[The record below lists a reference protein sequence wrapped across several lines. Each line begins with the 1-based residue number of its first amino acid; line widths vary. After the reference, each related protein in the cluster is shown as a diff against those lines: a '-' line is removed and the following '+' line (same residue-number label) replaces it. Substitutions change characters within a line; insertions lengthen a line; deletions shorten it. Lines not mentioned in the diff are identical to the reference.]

1 MESISSLLA
10 DYGADIPLA
19 FWTNIRLAF
28 LATLG
33 SFVLGVVL
41 ALFRISP
48 VPSLRALG
56 TGYVN
61 VVRNT
66 PLTIIMLLGVLA
78 VWGQLKISFSSDF
91 TLNFFIYAVI
101 ALSLY
106 HAAFM
111 CEAIRSGV
119 NTVPLG
125 QAEAARSI
133 GLGFL
138 PAARHVI
145 LPQAL
150 RGAITPLGN
159 TVIALTK
166 NTTVAAAASV
176 AEASGLMKRMIEF
189 SPDVMVAIFLTFA
202 IGFTIAYFLAFE
214 VRSKAIQSVLF
225 LICTIPFWTSN
236 VIRMIAWVPLLGRNG
251 LVEIDTERGGLGL
264 QRVEHVRQA
273 ARQRGAVVDGQ
284 LASDG
289 LRRQAVAQGGQE
301 EHRPDHQFLFIAPER
316 RPR

>member
-33 SFVLGVVL
+33 SFALGVVL

-78 VWGQLKISFSSDF
+78 VWGQLKVSFSSDF

-189 SPDVMVAIFLTFA
+189 SPDLMVAIFLTFA
-202 IGFTIAYFLAFE
+202 IGFC
-214 VRSKAIQSVLF
+214 
-225 LICTIPFWTSN
+225 LIVIP
-236 VIRMIAWVPLLGRNG
+236 IGLL
-251 LVEIDTERGGLGL
+251 TTW
-264 QRVEHVRQA
+264 
-273 ARQRGAVVDGQ
+273 
-284 LASDG
+284 ASEKW
-289 LRRQAVAQGGQE
+289 AVA
-301 EHRPDHQFLFIAPER
+301 R
-316 RPR
+316 

>member
-48 VPSLRALG
+48 VPSLRAIG
-56 TGYVN
+56 TAYVN

-66 PLTIIMLLGVLA
+66 PLTIVMLLGVLA
-78 VWGQLKISFSSDF
+78 VWGQLKITFSSDF
-91 TLNFFIYAVI
+91 TLNFLIYAVI

-125 QAEAARSI
+125 QAEAARAI

-202 IGFTIAYFLAFE
+202 IGFC
-214 VRSKAIQSVLF
+214 
-225 LICTIPFWTSN
+225 LIVIP
-236 VIRMIAWVPLLGRNG
+236 IGLL
-251 LVEIDTERGGLGL
+251 TTW
-264 QRVEHVRQA
+264 
-273 ARQRGAVVDGQ
+273 
-284 LASDG
+284 ASDKW
-289 LRRQAVAQGGQE
+289 AVA
-301 EHRPDHQFLFIAPER
+301 R
-316 RPR
+316 

>member
-78 VWGQLKISFSSDF
+78 VWGQLKGSFSSDF

-202 IGFTIAYFLAFE
+202 IGFC
-214 VRSKAIQSVLF
+214 
-225 LICTIPFWTSN
+225 LIVIP
-236 VIRMIAWVPLLGRNG
+236 IGLL
-251 LVEIDTERGGLGL
+251 TTW
-264 QRVEHVRQA
+264 
-273 ARQRGAVVDGQ
+273 
-284 LASDG
+284 ASEKW
-289 LRRQAVAQGGQE
+289 AVA
-301 EHRPDHQFLFIAPER
+301 R
-316 RPR
+316 

>member
-1 MESISSLLA
+1 MEPLSTLMEQ
-10 DYGADIPLA
+10 YGSAVPLA
-19 FWTNIRLAF
+19 FWMNIRLAV
-28 LATLG
+28 LATLA

-41 ALFRISP
+41 ALCRISP
-48 VPSLRALG
+48 APSLRALG
-56 TGYVN
+56 AGYVHI
-61 VVRNT
+61 VRNT

-78 VWGQLKISFSSDF
+78 VWGQLKVTFASDF

-125 QAEAARSI
+125 QAEAARAI

-150 RGAITPLGN
+150 RGAITPIGN

-176 AEASGLMKRMIEF
+176 AEASGLMKTMIEF
-189 SPDVMVAIFLTFA
+189 RPDMMVAIFLTFA
-202 IGFTIAYFLAFE
+202 IGFC
-214 VRSKAIQSVLF
+214 
-225 LICTIPFWTSN
+225 LIVIP
-236 VIRMIAWVPLLGRNG
+236 IGLL
-251 LVEIDTERGGLGL
+251 TTW
-264 QRVEHVRQA
+264 
-273 ARQRGAVVDGQ
+273 
-284 LASDG
+284 ASDKW
-289 LRRQAVAQGGQE
+289 AVS
-301 EHRPDHQFLFIAPER
+301 R
-316 RPR
+316 

>member
-48 VPSLRALG
+48 VPSLRAIG
-56 TGYVN
+56 TAYVN

-66 PLTIIMLLGVLA
+66 PLTIVMLLGVLA
-78 VWGQLKISFSSDF
+78 VWGQLKITFSSDF

-202 IGFTIAYFLAFE
+202 IGFC
-214 VRSKAIQSVLF
+214 
-225 LICTIPFWTSN
+225 LIVIP
-236 VIRMIAWVPLLGRNG
+236 IGLL
-251 LVEIDTERGGLGL
+251 TTW
-264 QRVEHVRQA
+264 
-273 ARQRGAVVDGQ
+273 
-284 LASDG
+284 ASEKW
-289 LRRQAVAQGGQE
+289 AVA
-301 EHRPDHQFLFIAPER
+301 R
-316 RPR
+316 

>member
-1 MESISSLLA
+1 MESLSTLLEQ
-10 DYGADIPLA
+10 YGSQVPAA
-19 FWTNIRLAF
+19 FWMNIRLAL

-33 SFVLGVVL
+33 SFVLGVLL
-41 ALFRISP
+41 ALCRISP
-48 VPSLRALG
+48 VASLRALG
-56 TGYVN
+56 AGYVH

-66 PLTIIMLLGVLA
+66 PLTILMLLGVLA
-78 VWGQLKISFSSDF
+78 VWGQLKITFAPDF
-91 TLNFFIYAVI
+91 QLNFFVYAVI

-125 QAEAARSI
+125 QAEAARAI

-138 PAARHVI
+138 PAARLVI

-176 AEASGLMKRMIEF
+176 AEASGLMKTMIEF
-189 SPDVMVAIFLTFA
+189 RPDVMVAIFLTFA
-202 IGFTIAYFLAFE
+202 IGFC
-214 VRSKAIQSVLF
+214 
-225 LICTIPFWTSN
+225 LIVIP
-236 VIRMIAWVPLLGRNG
+236 IGLL
-251 LVEIDTERGGLGL
+251 TTW
-264 QRVEHVRQA
+264 
-273 ARQRGAVVDGQ
+273 
-284 LASDG
+284 ASEKW
-289 LRRQAVAQGGQE
+289 AVA
-301 EHRPDHQFLFIAPER
+301 R
-316 RPR
+316 

>member
-48 VPSLRALG
+48 VPSLRAIG
-56 TGYVN
+56 TAYVN

-66 PLTIIMLLGVLA
+66 PLTIVMLLGVLA
-78 VWGQLKISFSSDF
+78 VWGQLKITFSSDF

-125 QAEAARSI
+125 QAEAARAI

-159 TVIALTK
+159 TAIALTK

-202 IGFTIAYFLAFE
+202 IGFC
-214 VRSKAIQSVLF
+214 
-225 LICTIPFWTSN
+225 LIVIP
-236 VIRMIAWVPLLGRNG
+236 IGLL
-251 LVEIDTERGGLGL
+251 TTW
-264 QRVEHVRQA
+264 
-273 ARQRGAVVDGQ
+273 
-284 LASDG
+284 ASDKW
-289 LRRQAVAQGGQE
+289 AVA
-301 EHRPDHQFLFIAPER
+301 R
-316 RPR
+316 

>member
-33 SFVLGVVL
+33 SFALGVVL

-78 VWGQLKISFSSDF
+78 VWGQLKVSFSSDF

-176 AEASGLMKRMIEF
+176 AESSGLMKRMIEF

-202 IGFTIAYFLAFE
+202 IGFC
-214 VRSKAIQSVLF
+214 
-225 LICTIPFWTSN
+225 LIVIP
-236 VIRMIAWVPLLGRNG
+236 IGLL
-251 LVEIDTERGGLGL
+251 TTW
-264 QRVEHVRQA
+264 
-273 ARQRGAVVDGQ
+273 
-284 LASDG
+284 ASEKW
-289 LRRQAVAQGGQE
+289 AVA
-301 EHRPDHQFLFIAPER
+301 R
-316 RPR
+316 

>member
-56 TGYVN
+56 AGYVN

-189 SPDVMVAIFLTFA
+189 SPDLMVAIFLTFA
-202 IGFTIAYFLAFE
+202 IGFC
-214 VRSKAIQSVLF
+214 
-225 LICTIPFWTSN
+225 LIVIP
-236 VIRMIAWVPLLGRNG
+236 IGLL
-251 LVEIDTERGGLGL
+251 TTW
-264 QRVEHVRQA
+264 
-273 ARQRGAVVDGQ
+273 
-284 LASDG
+284 ASEKW
-289 LRRQAVAQGGQE
+289 AVA
-301 EHRPDHQFLFIAPER
+301 R
-316 RPR
+316 